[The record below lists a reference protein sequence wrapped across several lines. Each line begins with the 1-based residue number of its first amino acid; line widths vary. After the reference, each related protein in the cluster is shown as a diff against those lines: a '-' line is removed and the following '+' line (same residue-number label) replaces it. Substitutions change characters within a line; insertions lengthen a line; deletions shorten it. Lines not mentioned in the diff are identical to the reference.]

1 MNGIG
6 PTINGE
12 FFLGHISDEEET
24 DTTFW
29 KTNEFHKVKGIFF
42 SNILGTF
49 KSETTFVNET

>member
-12 FFLGHISDEEET
+12 FFLDHIPDEEET

-29 KTNEFHKVKGIFF
+29 KTNEFHKVKGFFQIFLEL
-42 SNILGTF
+42 SNRRQNLLMRLG
-49 KSETTFVNET
+49 

>member
-12 FFLGHISDEEET
+12 FFLDHIPDEEET

-29 KTNEFHKVKGIFF
+29 KTNEFHKVKGFF
-42 SNILGTF
+42 F
-49 KSETTFVNET
+49 KYSWNFQIGDKIC